1 MAIEGSHLYE
11 VLSARWAG
19 DIRWPLLLNQLNRAH
34 ESPGVVMDLDAND
47 IDSAV
52 VWRTTPQGQAYW
64 DTISEIDNLLRW
76 PRPQAKPKEPVK
88 ETVYAAE
95 YH

>member
-47 IDSAV
+47 IDAAFT
-52 VWRTTPQGQAYW
+52 WRTTPQGHAYW
-64 DTISEIDNLLRW
+64 ANISEIDNRLRW
-76 PRPQAKPKEPVK
+76 PRPPAKPK

>member
-1 MAIEGSHLYE
+1 MAIEGSHLYG

-19 DIRWPLLLNQLNRAH
+19 DIRWPLVLVQLNRAH
-34 ESPGVVMDLDAND
+34 ESPNVVMDLDAND
-47 IDSAV
+47 IDGAL
-52 VWRTTPQGQAYW
+52 VWRTTPQGHAYW
-64 DTISEIDNLLRW
+64 VSISEIDNRLRW